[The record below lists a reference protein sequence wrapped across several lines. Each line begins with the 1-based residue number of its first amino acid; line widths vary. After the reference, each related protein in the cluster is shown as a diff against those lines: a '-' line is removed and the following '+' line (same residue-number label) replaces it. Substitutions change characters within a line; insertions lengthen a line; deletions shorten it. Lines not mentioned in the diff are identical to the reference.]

1 MITAIYDHDTGEAT
15 AKITG
20 TKTIVKTELKALRAV
35 IFKDMGLT
43 ELWVKGLE
51 EDVEELKR
59 LKEEEEKKEET
70 E

>member
-1 MITAIYDHDTGEAT
+1 MITAIYNPDTGEAT

-20 TKTIVKTELKALRAV
+20 TNTIVRTELKALRAV
-35 IFKDMGLT
+35 IFKDVTLT
-43 ELWVKGLE
+43 ELWVRGLE
-51 EDVEELKR
+51 EDVEELRR